1 MKLNYKQTFLIG
13 FGFFASSIAWAMYNN
28 YVPVLLKNYLS
39 STTLIG
45 IVMTFDNIFG
55 VIFQPVFGALSD
67 KTRTRFGRRMPYV
80 LLGIPICAVVFP
92 FIPFTK
98 SLFSLM
104 AVIIIFNFVMST
116 WRAPVVA
123 LMPDLTP
130 APLRSQANGIIN
142 FMGGL
147 GSLFSFFAGG
157 LLFKLGGMP
166 LPFAASAVLMLAA
179 VIVLKVFVREKTGKE
194 LEEEL
199 ADNKLP
205 GLAVEPAEPEK
216 SAVPAKIH
224 GFPQKS
230 PDVSHVA
237 EPGRNKSLVFLLL
250 AILFWFTGYNAVE
263 TFFSL
268 YVTNTLRDTSG
279 NFLTAGDASLLLA
292 MFSLTFLGFSI
303 PAGFIST
310 KLGRKRTILAGLAG
324 VTLLF
329 ALMLFT
335 DNIWALRILLLL
347 GGIFWACVNINSLP
361 MVVEMAQ
368 WKDIGRYT
376 GYYYFFSFSAAI
388 ISPILF
394 GFIRDMVS
402 SYDAIFV
409 YSSISFA
416 LAIICML
423 FVTHGEATGDVK
435 QQIK

>member
-28 YVPVLLKNYLS
+28 YVPVLLGNYLT

-45 IVMTFDNIFG
+45 LVMTFDNIFG
-55 VIFQPVFGALSD
+55 VIFQPVFGTLSD
-67 KTRTRFGRRMPYV
+67 KTMTRSGRRMPYI
-80 LLGIPICAVVFP
+80 LIGIPVCAAAFP

-98 SLFSLM
+98 TLFSLM

-166 LPFAASAVLMLAA
+166 LPFAASAVLMLTA
-179 VIVLKVFVREKTGKE
+179 VIVLKIFVREKTVKE
-194 LEEEL
+194 LKEEFP
-199 ADNKLP
+199 DNKL
-205 GLAVEPAEPEK
+205 A
-216 SAVPAKIH
+216 
-224 GFPQKS
+224 FPQEGAGGLHAA
-230 PDVSHVA
+230 D
-237 EPGRNKSLVFLLL
+237 PGRNKSLIFLLL

-303 PAGFIST
+303 PAGFISA
-310 KLGRKRTILAGLAG
+310 KLGRKRTILTGLTG
-324 VTLLF
+324 VALLF
-329 ALMLFT
+329 TLMLFT

-361 MVVEMAQ
+361 MVVEMAH

-394 GFIRDMVS
+394 GFIRDLVS
-402 SYDAIFV
+402 NYNAIFV
-409 YSSISFA
+409 YTSISFA

-423 FVTHGEATGDVK
+423 FVNHGEAAVGEVK
-435 QQIK
+435 IQNLK

>member
-28 YVPVLLKNYLS
+28 YVPVLLGKYLT

-55 VIFQPVFGALSD
+55 VIFQPIFGTLSD
-67 KTRTRFGRRMPYV
+67 KTRTRFGRRMPYI
-80 LLGIPICAVVFP
+80 LIGIPICAVAFP
-92 FIPFTK
+92 FIPFTR

-104 AVIIIFNFVMST
+104 AVVIIFNFVMST

-157 LLFKLGGMP
+157 LLFKAGGMP
-166 LPFAASAVLMLAA
+166 LPFAASAALMLVA
-179 VIVLKVFVREKTGKE
+179 VIVLKVFIKEQANVELHDSELVGEKLQADISSEGVAQTSLSNKINTRAEKT
-194 LEEEL
+194 
-199 ADNKLP
+199 
-205 GLAVEPAEPEK
+205 
-216 SAVPAKIH
+216 
-224 GFPQKS
+224 
-230 PDVSHVA
+230 
-237 EPGRNKSLVFLLL
+237 SLIFLLL

-268 YVTNTLRDTSG
+268 YVTNTLKDASG

-292 MFSLTFLGFSI
+292 MFSLTFLFFSI
-303 PAGFIST
+303 PAGFISG
-310 KLGRKRTILAGLAG
+310 KIGRKKTILIGLFG
-324 VTLLF
+324 V
-329 ALMLFT
+329 MVLFT
-335 DNIWALRILLLL
+335 LMMFTNNIWALRVLLLL

-376 GYYYFFSFSAAI
+376 GYYYFFSFGAAI
-388 ISPILF
+388 VSPILF
-394 GFIRDMVS
+394 GFIRDMVVR
-402 SYDAIFV
+402 YDAIFV
-409 YSSISFA
+409 YSAVAFA
-416 LAIICML
+416 LAIVCMI
-423 FVTHGEATGDVK
+423 FVRHGEANTVK
-435 QQIK
+435 SE

>member
-28 YVPVLLKNYLS
+28 YVPVLLKNYLT

-45 IVMTFDNIFG
+45 LVMTFDNIFG
-55 VIFQPVFGALSD
+55 VIFQPIFGALSD
-67 KTRTRFGRRMPYV
+67 KTRTRFGRRMPYI
-80 LLGIPICAVVFP
+80 LIGIPVCAVAFP
-92 FIPFTK
+92 FIPYTS

-104 AVIIIFNFVMST
+104 AVVIIFNFVMST
-116 WRAPVVA
+116 WRSPVVA

-157 LLFKLGGMP
+157 LLFKAGGMP
-166 LPFAASAVLMLAA
+166 LPFLASALLMLAA
-179 VIVLKVFVREKTGKE
+179 VIILKIFIKENTGAMLDDHKE
-194 LEEEL
+194 NSEE
-199 ADNKLP
+199 ASVNNP
-205 GLAVEPAEPEK
+205 AVETSQAPAETVK
-216 SAVPAKIH
+216 SA
-224 GFPQKS
+224 
-230 PDVSHVA
+230 
-237 EPGRNKSLVFLLL
+237 PGSARSLIFLLF
-250 AILFWFTGYNAVE
+250 AILFWFTGYNAIE

-268 YVTNTLRDTSG
+268 YVTNTLKDPAG

-292 MFSLTFLGFSI
+292 MFSLTFLFFSI

-310 KLGRKRTILAGLAG
+310 RIGRKRTILIGLTG
-324 VTLLF
+324 V
-329 ALMLFT
+329 MVLFT
-335 DNIWALRILLLL
+335 LMMFINNIMSLRILLLI

-361 MVVEMAQ
+361 MVVEMAK
-368 WKDIGRYT
+368 WKDIGKYT

-394 GFIRDMVS
+394 GFIRDIVIRYDSIFIYSAVS
-402 SYDAIFV
+402 FG
-409 YSSISFA
+409 

-423 FVTHGEATGDVK
+423 FVKHGEAEKTV
-435 QQIK
+435 

>member
-28 YVPVLLKNYLS
+28 YVPVLLGKYLT

-55 VIFQPVFGALSD
+55 VIFQPLFGTLSD
-67 KTRTRFGRRMPYV
+67 KTRTRFGRRMPYI
-80 LLGIPICAVVFP
+80 LIGIPICAVAFP
-92 FIPFTK
+92 FIPFTG

-104 AVIIIFNFVMST
+104 AVVIIFNFVMST

-147 GSLFSFFAGG
+147 GSLFSFLAGG
-157 LLFKLGGMP
+157 LLFKAGGMP
-166 LPFAASAVLMLAA
+166 LPFAASAALMLLS
-179 VIVLKVFVREKTGKE
+179 VIVLKVFVREQVNVQLHDNEPAG
-194 LEEEL
+194 EEL
-199 ADNKLP
+199 KADILP
-205 GLAVEPAEPEK
+205 EEPETDASK
-216 SAVPAKIH
+216 YKANPAARK
-224 GFPQKS
+224 
-230 PDVSHVA
+230 VS
-237 EPGRNKSLVFLLL
+237 LIFLLL

-268 YVTNTLRDTSG
+268 YVTNTLKDASG
-279 NFLTAGDASLLLA
+279 NYLTAGDASLLLA
-292 MFSLTFLGFSI
+292 MFSLTFLFFSI
-303 PAGFIST
+303 PAGFISGRI
-310 KLGRKRTILAGLAG
+310 GRKRTILIGLSG
-324 VTLLF
+324 V
-329 ALMLFT
+329 MILFT
-335 DNIWALRILLLL
+335 LMMFTNNIWALRILLLL

-394 GFIRDMVS
+394 GFIRDMVVR
-402 SYDAIFV
+402 YDAIFI
-409 YSSISFA
+409 YSAIAFA
-416 LAIICML
+416 LAIVCMQ
-423 FVTHGEATGDVK
+423 FVKHGEAKPVK
-435 QQIK
+435 SE

>member
-1 MKLNYKQTFLIG
+1 
-13 FGFFASSIAWAMYNN
+13 
-28 YVPVLLKNYLS
+28 
-39 STTLIG
+39 
-45 IVMTFDNIFG
+45 
-55 VIFQPVFGALSD
+55 
-67 KTRTRFGRRMPYV
+67 
-80 LLGIPICAVVFP
+80 
-92 FIPFTK
+92 
-98 SLFSLM
+98 M

-230 PDVSHVA
+230 PDGSHAA

-303 PAGFIST
+303 PAGFISS

-329 ALMLFT
+329 TLMLFT

-423 FVTHGEATGDVK
+423 FVTHGEAAGDVK
-435 QQIK
+435 IQK